1 MKKVIIRMRLIFAV
15 VILAGLLIPAC
26 SVSSKADHKTIT
38 LELIKLVDSN
48 EEVESLLE
56 ASIAEAQKINPDQ
69 ESNPVQ
75 SLTAYYDFIDKA
87 VELLPQEILPG
98 PSGSVR
104 DQMLQGICYF
114 YFLIDQPLTELEG
127 KIFIKMRFN
136 IIRHFLPGC

>member
-1 MKKVIIRMRLIFAV
+1 V

-98 PSGSVR
+98 PSGSCSRSNAAGESV
-104 DQMLQGICYF
+104 ISIFC
-114 YFLIDQPLTELEG
+114 IDQPLIELEG
-127 KIFIKMRFN
+127 KIFIKMQFN